1 LSPIYDN
8 FNKHSE
14 GDAMYDQ
21 NRMNRWWLMV
31 VLIAPAAIL
40 PLRAQGNPDCS
51 AVPDAARLRG
61 AVQSVVKEGAARN
74 GGMGNQEWAA
84 VVNRD
89 GIVCAIVFS
98 GTTRSD
104 EWPGSRAIAAE
115 KANTAN
121 ALSNRDYALSTANVY
136 AASQPGQSLY
146 SLATS
151 APPNP
156 LAVFGNPT
164 TFGTPNDPMIGKAI
178 GGVIVFAGG
187 LPLYANDGKIV
198 GGLGLSGDT
207 SCTDHVI
214 AWKVRHQLHLD
225 AVPMGPAPDHNDN
238 MILDFKDGVSQ
249 SGFGHPPCKGGTQSD
264 AIIEDLSKE
273 LPTGPRGR

>member
-1 LSPIYDN
+1 MQTP
-8 FNKHSE
+8 
-14 GDAMYDQ
+14 
-21 NRMNRWWLMV
+21 R
-31 VLIAPAAIL
+31 IAFTLALVSLTTLAAA
-40 PLRAQGNPDCS
+40 AQAKPNCADL
-51 AVPDAARLRG
+51 PDAGRLR
-61 AVQSVVKEGAARN
+61 SVVQGIVRQGSAKN

-98 GTTRSD
+98 GTSRGD
-104 EWPGSRAIAAE
+104 QWPGSRVIAAE

-121 ALSNRDYALSTANVY
+121 GLSSRDYALSTANVY

-156 LAVFGNPT
+156 QAVFGPDPAAL
-164 TFGTPNDPMIGKAI
+164 GTPNDPMVGKAI
-178 GGVIVFAGG
+178 GGIIVFAGG
-187 LPLYANDGKIV
+187 LPLYAPDGRIV

-214 AWKVRHQLHLD
+214 AWKVRHELHLD
-225 AVPMGPAPDHNDN
+225 AVPMGPRRIT
-238 MILDFKDGVSQ
+238 MTI
-249 SGFGHPPCKGGTQSD
+249 
-264 AIIEDLSKE
+264 
-273 LPTGPRGR
+273 